1 VNVARRLER
10 VAAAA
15 ILVASLAA
23 AVAAGGAA
31 VTRGSSLA
39 RVAWGSRAESYA
51 AAQERL
57 LGAAYIE
64 SIRAVRAAVP
74 EHGTIHFIDAED
86 SPSGATYLA
95 LHYLAP
101 RRLALVG
108 VRRQSSPRRLRRELP
123 AGIERVLIVGEHRQP
138 LRWVAVEQLG
148 SALADDR

>member
-1 VNVARRLER
+1 VNRGRILSR
-10 VAAAA
+10 AA
-15 ILVASLAA
+15 
-23 AVAAGGAA
+23 
-31 VTRGSSLA
+31 
-39 RVAWGSRAESYA
+39 WESRAESYV
-51 AAQERL
+51 AAQESM

-74 EHGTIHFIDAED
+74 EDGTIHFIDAED

-138 LRWVAVEQLG
+138 LRWVTIEQLE